1 MAPVDRQ
8 RILRYGLIVLGIL
21 LSAALVVYAVKS
33 LMSGTGKAK
42 KPSVQTIAV
51 LRPPPPPPPPK
62 PEEKPPEP
70 EIKKEEV
77 KLPDPEPE
85 PQQADDKPPPPGPD
99 LGVDAEGTGAGDG
112 FGLVGK
118 KGGQDITTLGQGGGG
133 GVNRAQFAL
142 FTNLVQAHLQE
153 ELSKNRK
160 LRSADYRVV
169 LRVWFAQD
177 GRVSRTELASSSGD
191 SEIDQAIRTTL
202 ADGAPL
208 RQPPPPEMPQPL
220 KLRLTSRGAG

>member
-1 MAPVDRQ
+1 MAVPEKKQ
-8 RILRYGLIVLGIL
+8 YLRY
-21 LSAALVVYAVKS
+21 AALALGAVLTISLVTYAVKS
-33 LMSGTGKAK
+33 LLDGGGKPR
-42 KPSVQTIAV
+42 KPSIQTIAV

-70 EIKKEEV
+70 EVKKEEV
-77 KLPDPEPE
+77 KLPDPEPK
-85 PQQADDKPPPPGPD
+85 PQDSADDKPPPGPD
-99 LGVDAEGTGAGDG
+99 LGVDADGSGAGDG

-133 GVNRAQFAL
+133 GANRAQFAL
-142 FTNLVQAHLQE
+142 FTNLVQAHLQD

-169 LRVWFAQD
+169 LRLWLSQD
-177 GRVSRTELASSSGD
+177 GRVSRAELAGSSGD
-191 SEIDQAIRTTL
+191 AEIDQAIRATL
-202 ADGAPL
+202 AEAAPL
-208 RQPPPPEMPQPL
+208 RQAPPSDMPQPL